1 MTARGA
7 WQPGDLSPDA
17 RRAAETAAEAAGVPL
32 ADWFAESVRAAI
44 IRELGSLPAED
55 PTPERV
61 EAVVE
66 APERVLEPAKTPIS
80 IANLDRPSP
89 AAPDEKAAPERLV
102 PATDVASVNS
112 YRARRVSL
120 EAQRLAASGLSGW
133 LAARIEGLPAG
144 TPAGPSAAKSTSAES
159 ASPPASMRPQLDLF
173 SAAPAPSPAEP
184 TPKAAPDSAAPPAP
198 EPALPTEP
206 LAPVPPPAPTPVSTP
221 VSPASPPQTI
231 PPLSLPVGPVV
242 TLAVMDLR
250 PAPIRARRPSD
261 VDAAIPAL
269 AASVAVQGVREPI
282 LVRRLVEDAHHYEVV
297 AGERRRLAAERV
309 GRADLPAVLVEAD
322 DSEALMLSLAENL
335 GRGDFSPLDE
345 GRAYLR
351 LLTEYRVNPSV
362 LAQRLAR
369 ERSHIVLALRLLG
382 LPEKVRRAIDNGRLA
397 PAQAY
402 VLLSAPDPEAMAE
415 QMMQG
420 RAPEAAP
427 GSA

>member
-1 MTARGA
+1 
-7 WQPGDLSPDA
+7 L
-17 RRAAETAAEAAGVPL
+17 L
-32 ADWFAESVRAAI
+32 
-44 IRELGSLPAED
+44 
-55 PTPERV
+55 
-61 EAVVE
+61 
-66 APERVLEPAKTPIS
+66 
-80 IANLDRPSP
+80 
-89 AAPDEKAAPERLV
+89 
-102 PATDVASVNS
+102 
-112 YRARRVSL
+112 
-120 EAQRLAASGLSGW
+120 
-133 LAARIEGLPAG
+133 LPAG
-144 TPAGPSAAKSTSAES
+144 
-159 ASPPASMRPQLDLF
+159 
-173 SAAPAPSPAEP
+173 
-184 TPKAAPDSAAPPAP
+184 
-198 EPALPTEP
+198 
-206 LAPVPPPAPTPVSTP
+206 PV
-221 VSPASPPQTI
+221 I
-231 PPLSLPVGPVV
+231 
-242 TLAVMDLR
+242 TLAVVDLR

-269 AASVAVQGVREPI
+269 AASVDVQGVREPI

>member
-17 RRAAETAAEAAGVPL
+17 RRAAEAAAEAAGVPL

-55 PTPERV
+55 PPPEPV
-61 EAVVE
+61 EVVPE
-66 APERVLEPAKTPIS
+66 APEREPEPAETPMPIP
-80 IANLDRPSP
+80 IANLDQPS
-89 AAPDEKAAPERLV
+89 AAPEEKTAPERPV
-102 PATDVASVNS
+102 PASDIASVDH

-120 EAQRLAASGLSGW
+120 DAQRLAASGMSGW
-133 LAARIEGLPAG
+133 LAARIEGLS
-144 TPAGPSAAKSTSAES
+144 AGPSATKSTLPTS
-159 ASPPASMRPQLDLF
+159 ASPPAPLRPHLDRF

-184 TPKAAPDSAAPPAP
+184 APTAAPVSAAPPAP
-198 EPALPTEP
+198 EPTPPRTSV
-206 LAPVPPPAPTPVSTP
+206 APVLTPP
-221 VSPASPPQTI
+221 SPASPPQAI
-231 PPLSLPVGPVV
+231 LPLSLPAGPVV
-242 TLAVMDLR
+242 TLAVADLL
-250 PAPIRARRPSD
+250 PARVRARRATD

-309 GRADLPAVLVEAD
+309 GRADLPAVLVEVD

-369 ERSHIVLALRLLG
+369 ERSQIVLALRLLG
-382 LPEKVRRAIDNGRLA
+382 LPEKVRRAIDSDRLA

-402 VLLSAPDPEAMAE
+402 ALLSAPDPEAMAE

-420 RAPEAAP
+420 RALESAP